1 LLTQLTMTSRTALI
15 TLAALPAALGIVRP
29 DGIGRLPALGWNSW
43 VGPIFNREFGSKM
56 CTNNTDQNAYFCDVN
71 QTKIMQAANAMV
83 DLGFKDA
90 GYEYLILDDC
100 WSEMNGRDPVTSRL
114 VPNTTKFPDG
124 MSGTADKV
132 HALGLKY
139 GMYSSAGTMTCG
151 RYPGSL
157 GYEAIDA
164 ATFAE
169 WGVDYLKVSAGTSW
183 VGSVG
188 TVHCRRRSNVIQC
201 GCPLREMFCV
211 RILSRTRTDSFP
223 HCHSTTI
230 VSLRRSG
237 STTASLATAT
247 RTSTASAK

>member
-1 LLTQLTMTSRTALI
+1 
-15 TLAALPAALGIVRP
+15 
-29 DGIGRLPALGWNSW
+29 
-43 VGPIFNREFGSKM
+43 
-56 CTNNTDQNAYFCDVN
+56 
-71 QTKIMQAANAMV
+71 MV

-90 GYEYLILDDC
+90 GYEYVVLDDC
-100 WSEMNGRDPVTSRL
+100 WSEMKGRDPVTSRL

-169 WGVDYLKVSAGTSW
+169 WGVDYLKVSADSLVVKSIVTGYS
-183 VGSVG
+183 
-188 TVHCRRRSNVIQC
+188 RRR
-201 GCPLREMFCV
+201 
-211 RILSRTRTDSFP
+211 TR
-223 HCHSTTI
+223 
-230 VSLRRSG
+230 VSLSI
-237 STTASLATAT
+237 
-247 RTSTASAK
+247 

>member
-1 LLTQLTMTSRTALI
+1 
-15 TLAALPAALGIVRP
+15 
-29 DGIGRLPALGWNSW
+29 
-43 VGPIFNREFGSKM
+43 
-56 CTNNTDQNAYFCDVN
+56 
-71 QTKIMQAANAMV
+71 MQAANAMV

-90 GYEYLILDDC
+90 GYEYVVLDDC
-100 WSEMNGRDPVTSRL
+100 WSEMKGRDPVTSRL

-169 WGVDYLKVSAGTSW
+169 WGVDYLKVSGDVVILKSRF
-183 VGSVG
+183 VLILF
-188 TVHCRRRSNVIQC
+188 TVRQLLPSGDLDRRL
-201 GCPLREMFCV
+201 LR
-211 RILSRTRTDSFP
+211 LQ
-223 HCHSTTI
+223 
-230 VSLRRSG
+230 RRPEF
-237 STTASLATAT
+237 
-247 RTSTASAK
+247 

>member
-1 LLTQLTMTSRTALI
+1 
-15 TLAALPAALGIVRP
+15 
-29 DGIGRLPALGWNSW
+29 
-43 VGPIFNREFGSKM
+43 
-56 CTNNTDQNAYFCDVN
+56 
-71 QTKIMQAANAMV
+71 MQAANAMV

-90 GYEYLILDDC
+90 GYEYVVLDDC
-100 WSEMNGRDPVTSRL
+100 WSEMKGRDPVTSRL

-169 WGVDYLKVSAGTSW
+169 WGVDYLKVSADSLVVKSIVTGYS
-183 VGSVG
+183 
-188 TVHCRRRSNVIQC
+188 RRR
-201 GCPLREMFCV
+201 
-211 RILSRTRTDSFP
+211 TR
-223 HCHSTTI
+223 
-230 VSLRRSG
+230 VSLSICPPREAPACTQVRPN
-237 STTASLATAT
+237 
-247 RTSTASAK
+247 

>member
-1 LLTQLTMTSRTALI
+1 
-15 TLAALPAALGIVRP
+15 
-29 DGIGRLPALGWNSW
+29 
-43 VGPIFNREFGSKM
+43 
-56 CTNNTDQNAYFCDVN
+56 
-71 QTKIMQAANAMV
+71 MQAANAMV

-100 WSEMNGRDPVTSRL
+100 WSELTGRDPITSRL

-124 MSGTADKV
+124 MSGTADQV

-169 WGVDYLKVSAGTSW
+169 WGVDYLKVSE
-183 VGSVG
+183 
-188 TVHCRRRSNVIQC
+188 NVITHT
-201 GCPLREMFCV
+201 PRTIL
-211 RILSRTRTDSFP
+211 ILS
-223 HCHSTTI
+223 HSTTTA
-230 VSLRRSG
+230 SLRRSG

-247 RTSTASAK
+247 QTSTASAK

>member
-1 LLTQLTMTSRTALI
+1 
-15 TLAALPAALGIVRP
+15 
-29 DGIGRLPALGWNSW
+29 
-43 VGPIFNREFGSKM
+43 
-56 CTNNTDQNAYFCDVN
+56 
-71 QTKIMQAANAMV
+71 MQAANAMV

-90 GYEYLILDDC
+90 GYEYVVLDDC
-100 WSEMNGRDPVTSRL
+100 WSEMKGRDPVTSRL

-169 WGVDYLKVSAGTSW
+169 WGVDYLKVSGDVVILKSRF
-183 VGSVG
+183 VLIPF
-188 TVHCRRRSNVIQC
+188 TVRQLLPSGDLDRRL
-201 GCPLREMFCV
+201 LR
-211 RILSRTRTDSFP
+211 LQ
-223 HCHSTTI
+223 
-230 VSLRRSG
+230 RRPE
-237 STTASLATAT
+237 L
-247 RTSTASAK
+247 

>member
-1 LLTQLTMTSRTALI
+1 
-15 TLAALPAALGIVRP
+15 
-29 DGIGRLPALGWNSW
+29 
-43 VGPIFNREFGSKM
+43 
-56 CTNNTDQNAYFCDVN
+56 
-71 QTKIMQAANAMV
+71 MQAANAMV

-90 GYEYLILDDC
+90 GYEYVVLDDC
-100 WSEMNGRDPVTSRL
+100 WSEMKGRDPVTSRL

-169 WGVDYLKVSAGTSW
+169 WGVDYLKVSRYRSLSGRISCDRLLSTSYKP
-183 VGSVG
+183 VP
-188 TVHCRRRSNVIQC
+188 VH
-201 GCPLREMFCV
+201 
-211 RILSRTRTDSFP
+211 LSPGR
-223 HCHSTTI
+223 HLGVH
-230 VSLRRSG
+230 
-237 STTASLATAT
+237 
-247 RTSTASAK
+247 TSQGPN

>member
-1 LLTQLTMTSRTALI
+1 
-15 TLAALPAALGIVRP
+15 
-29 DGIGRLPALGWNSW
+29 
-43 VGPIFNREFGSKM
+43 
-56 CTNNTDQNAYFCDVN
+56 
-71 QTKIMQAANAMV
+71 MQAANAMV

-90 GYEYLILDDC
+90 GYEYVVLDDC
-100 WSEMNGRDPVTSRL
+100 WSEMKGRDPVTSRL

-169 WGVDYLKVSAGTSW
+169 WGVDYLKVSADFLVVKSIVTGYS
-183 VGSVG
+183 
-188 TVHCRRRSNVIQC
+188 RRR
-201 GCPLREMFCV
+201 
-211 RILSRTRTDSFP
+211 TR
-223 HCHSTTI
+223 
-230 VSLRRSG
+230 VSLSI
-237 STTASLATAT
+237 
-247 RTSTASAK
+247 

>member
-1 LLTQLTMTSRTALI
+1 
-15 TLAALPAALGIVRP
+15 
-29 DGIGRLPALGWNSW
+29 
-43 VGPIFNREFGSKM
+43 
-56 CTNNTDQNAYFCDVN
+56 
-71 QTKIMQAANAMV
+71 MV

-90 GYEYLILDDC
+90 GYEYVVLDDC

-124 MSGTADKV
+124 MSGTADQV

-169 WGVDYLKVSAGTSW
+169 WGVDYLKVSE
-183 VGSVG
+183 VG
-188 TVHCRRRSNVIQC
+188 TCFVRRC
-201 GCPLREMFCV
+201 
-211 RILSRTRTDSFP
+211 TDSF
-223 HCHSTTI
+223 HSMTI
-230 VSLRRSG
+230 ASLLRSG
-237 STTASLATAT
+237 LMIASRATAT
-247 RTSTASAK
+247 RALIKLALSMAAALMQLLPPAITLGTTPVRTVHMSFR

>member
-1 LLTQLTMTSRTALI
+1 MIMSRTRLFLLT
-15 TLAALPAALGIVRP
+15 ALPAVLGLELP
-29 DGIGRLPALGWNSW
+29 DGVGRLPALGWNSW
-43 VGPIFNREFGSKM
+43 
-56 CTNNTDQNAYFCDVN
+56 NAYFCDVN

-90 GYEYLILDDC
+90 GYEYVILDDC
-100 WSEMNGRDPVTSRL
+100 WSEIKGRDPVTSRL

-124 MSGTADKV
+124 MSGTADQV

-169 WGVDYLKVSAGTSW
+169 WGVDYLKVSDTD
-183 VGSVG
+183 
-188 TVHCRRRSNVIQC
+188 VHSQC
-201 GCPLREMFCV
+201 NC
-211 RILSRTRTDSFP
+211 
-223 HCHSTTI
+223 
-230 VSLRRSG
+230 
-237 STTASLATAT
+237 
-247 RTSTASAK
+247 

>member
-1 LLTQLTMTSRTALI
+1 
-15 TLAALPAALGIVRP
+15 
-29 DGIGRLPALGWNSW
+29 
-43 VGPIFNREFGSKM
+43 
-56 CTNNTDQNAYFCDVN
+56 
-71 QTKIMQAANAMV
+71 MQAANAMV

-90 GYEYLILDDC
+90 GYEYVVLDDC
-100 WSEMNGRDPVTSRL
+100 WSEMKGRDPVTSRL

-169 WGVDYLKVSAGTSW
+169 WGVDYLKVSADLSW
-183 VGSVG
+183 VGSLG
-188 TVHCRRRSNVIQC
+188 TGCYQRRTSPSRYI
-201 GCPLREMFCV
+201 CPPREMSACTQSQG
-211 RILSRTRTDSFP
+211 LS
-223 HCHSTTI
+223 
-230 VSLRRSG
+230 
-237 STTASLATAT
+237 
-247 RTSTASAK
+247 

>member
-1 LLTQLTMTSRTALI
+1 
-15 TLAALPAALGIVRP
+15 
-29 DGIGRLPALGWNSW
+29 
-43 VGPIFNREFGSKM
+43 
-56 CTNNTDQNAYFCDVN
+56 
-71 QTKIMQAANAMV
+71 MQAANAMV

-90 GYEYLILDDC
+90 GYEYVVLDDC
-100 WSEMNGRDPVTSRL
+100 WSEMKGRDPVTSRL

-169 WGVDYLKVSAGTSW
+169 WGVDYLKVSGD
-183 VGSVG
+183 SVILKSKFVLIPF
-188 TVHCRRRSNVIQC
+188 TVRQLLPSGDLDRRL
-201 GCPLREMFCV
+201 LR
-211 RILSRTRTDSFP
+211 LQ
-223 HCHSTTI
+223 
-230 VSLRRSG
+230 RRPE
-237 STTASLATAT
+237 L
-247 RTSTASAK
+247 

>member
-1 LLTQLTMTSRTALI
+1 
-15 TLAALPAALGIVRP
+15 
-29 DGIGRLPALGWNSW
+29 
-43 VGPIFNREFGSKM
+43 
-56 CTNNTDQNAYFCDVN
+56 
-71 QTKIMQAANAMV
+71 MQAANAMV

-90 GYEYLILDDC
+90 GYEYVVLDDC
-100 WSEMNGRDPVTSRL
+100 WSEMKGRDPVTSRL

-169 WGVDYLKVSAGTSW
+169 WGVDYLKVS
-183 VGSVG
+183 
-188 TVHCRRRSNVIQC
+188 QC
-201 GCPLREMFCV
+201 GFLEGQIEWDRL
-211 RILSRTRTDSFP
+211 LS
-223 HCHSTTI
+223 
-230 VSLRRSG
+230 
-237 STTASLATAT
+237 
-247 RTSTASAK
+247 TSHKRVPVQLSPERAVDMHTNKGPN

>member
-1 LLTQLTMTSRTALI
+1 
-15 TLAALPAALGIVRP
+15 
-29 DGIGRLPALGWNSW
+29 
-43 VGPIFNREFGSKM
+43 
-56 CTNNTDQNAYFCDVN
+56 
-71 QTKIMQAANAMV
+71 MQAANAMV

-90 GYEYLILDDC
+90 GYEYVVLDDC
-100 WSEMNGRDPVTSRL
+100 WSEMKGRDPVTSRL

-169 WGVDYLKVSAGTSW
+169 WGVDYLKVS
-183 VGSVG
+183 
-188 TVHCRRRSNVIQC
+188 QC
-201 GCPLREMFCV
+201 GSLSGQIDWSRLLPTLHKCV
-211 RILSRTRTDSFP
+211 LIHL
-223 HCHSTTI
+223 
-230 VSLRRSG
+230 SLRKHVSVHRSQ
-237 STTASLATAT
+237 
-247 RTSTASAK
+247 RPY